1 MRTVK
6 IIAWIAICLLA
17 APLALGQGGN
27 PPAST
32 KESKQTS
39 GRGYTAVEQTFKGDV
54 EQQSKILQEQGR
66 QAALTGDTSFQEKY
80 LAADYVGITGD
91 GRMLTRDQAIQMRKS
106 GAIKYE
112 AMSGAIKYEAIEPRD
127 MKIRVYGNTAIVNSL
142 ASLKLTAN
150 GKPISGDHRLTFVW
164 AKQKGNWKMSS
175 FQSTP
180 VTAEAK

>member
-32 KESKQTS
+32 KESKETS
-39 GRGYTAVEQTFKGDV
+39 GRGYTAVEQGFKGDV
-54 EQQSKILQEQGR
+54 EQQIKTLQEQGR
-66 QAALTGDTSFQEKY
+66 EAALKGDTSFQEKY
-80 LAADYVGITGD
+80 LAADYVAITGD

-112 AMSGAIKYEAIEPRD
+112 AIEPRD
-127 MKIRVYGNTAIVNSL
+127 TKIRVYGNTAIVNSL

-164 AKQKGNWKMSS
+164 VKQKGNWKMSS

-180 VTAEAK
+180 VAAEAK